1 MIGNIHSSTH
11 VKTPPMASAQE
22 NAATATNRPE
32 GQSTQTVQ
40 ISTCAR
46 ELFNFHIEEQCP
58 APVMSSDISDLYTPS
73 RPFAFAQT
81 ITNLATIL
89 NTTIDGE
96 TLRNASQGK
105 NLTSIYQN
113 VLGIVSSDE
122 SDSQKIDDLHYL
134 SYQTFAG
141 TTVAFGGVTKV
152 EQAGAAYQLLS
163 ASLYI
168 ESDPKDIASL
178 FLATA
183 SMGGLEN
190 YNRYIREWP
199 DVKFGSPGQEDDLI
213 KISHGGGYHYLTDVI
228 LSPNVTSHAKIWV
241 TPHHDSTPLP
251 GDRDMAYAL
260 RNPPR
265 HCDLGAI
272 LTAEIP
278 AKYLQRTDNSYALLL
293 SVKDAAQLQ
302 NVNIRKLDREFVVN
316 HSPIDVANLLPIS
329 LLERNDLQAAAVT
342 ELKDT
347 LQQHGLKPEIIDRL
361 ISSAQHF
368 TYATL
373 ARFRYN

>member
-199 DVKFGSPGQEDDLI
+199 DVKFG
-213 KISHGGGYHYLTDVI
+213 
-228 LSPNVTSHAKIWV
+228 
-241 TPHHDSTPLP
+241 
-251 GDRDMAYAL
+251 
-260 RNPPR
+260 
-265 HCDLGAI
+265 
-272 LTAEIP
+272 
-278 AKYLQRTDNSYALLL
+278 
-293 SVKDAAQLQ
+293 
-302 NVNIRKLDREFVVN
+302 
-316 HSPIDVANLLPIS
+316 
-329 LLERNDLQAAAVT
+329 
-342 ELKDT
+342 
-347 LQQHGLKPEIIDRL
+347 
-361 ISSAQHF
+361 
-368 TYATL
+368 
-373 ARFRYN
+373 